1 VFRLPRIALVSPVHF
16 LRIFCAT
23 IDGMP
28 HCYPQRRRAERAM
41 FLLCESD
48 RSVADLCF
56 EVGSGSPGAFSRPFE
71 IAGRSPRDYRKQAVA
86 ADVPT
91 CSRWHGCG

>member
-1 VFRLPRIALVSPVHF
+1 

-23 IDGMP
+23 FGEMP
-28 HCYPQRRRAERAM
+28 HRYPQRRRAERAM

-56 EVGSGSPGAFSRPFE
+56 EVGSGSLGPS
-71 IAGRSPRDYRKQAVA
+71 A
-86 ADVPT
+86 AP
-91 CSRWHGCG
+91 SK